1 MGETRRRLTLGQ
13 TLLYSAASAGLN
25 IMSITVS
32 TWILYFYAPPPD
44 SGRVRYLPAALVGV
58 LLTIGSLWDAAI
70 DPFIGHW
77 SDTLRSR
84 WGRRRPFLMFATPVA
99 ALTLVLIWTPPTAGF
114 SALNVVYFTLVTVG
128 YFTAFS
134 LVGIPYD
141 GTLPEMA
148 PDSHDRVGLSYW
160 KNVFG
165 IAGVLVGSLVA
176 APLFETIGPV
186 AMGAVVGVVGIVT
199 IWLTL
204 LGLRD
209 VERPLGEPIGALE
222 GLRITLR
229 NQQFIIVF
237 VSTLFVH
244 LAYQMLLANLPY
256 FVTLVIGRSE
266 ADVGIFQGVLILVM
280 AATGPLWTVWSK
292 RTSQGRLL
300 TISMLGMAITSALT
314 FGVGLVPGVPAM
326 AQGLAILIPTAA
338 FLGGYLIVIY
348 AMMGNVV
355 DYDEML
361 TGRRREAIYYGTFS
375 FANGLGISVGTLIL
389 PLLLEWLGYTRGNP
403 LGVRA
408 AFLAM
413 ALSILLGAW
422 IFRGYR
428 LGDTPAETRRKLGLA
443 QASQRHPERSP
454 AE

>member
-1 MGETRRRLTLGQ
+1 MRKTPPQLTLGR

-44 SGRVRYLPAALVGV
+44 SGRVQYLPAALVGV
-58 LLTIGSLWDAAI
+58 ILTIGSVWDAAI

-84 WGRRRPFLMFATPVA
+84 WGRRRPFLMFATPLA
-99 ALTLVLIWTPPTAGF
+99 ALALVLIWTPPASGLSAINVAYF
-114 SALNVVYFTLVTVG
+114 SLITVA

-148 PDSHDRVGLSYW
+148 PDSHARVKLSYW

-176 APLFETIGPV
+176 APLFDSIGPV
-186 AMGAVVGVVGIVT
+186 AMGVAVGSVGVVT

-229 NQQFIIVF
+229 NRQFIVVF

-256 FVTLVIGRSE
+256 FVTLVIGRGE
-266 ADVGIFQGVLILVM
+266 GDVGIFQGMLILVM
-280 AATGPLWTVWSK
+280 AATGPLWTMWSK
-292 RTSQGRLL
+292 RTSQRRLL
-300 TISMLGMAITSALT
+300 TISMLGMAASSALT
-314 FGVGLVPGVPAM
+314 FAVGMVPGVPAIVH
-326 AQGLAILIPTAA
+326 GLAILVPTAA
-338 FLGGYLIVIY
+338 FLGGYFIVIY

-413 ALSILLGAW
+413 AVSILVGAW

-428 LGDTPAETRRKLGLA
+428 LGDTPDETRENMALT
-443 QASQRHPERSP
+443 
-454 AE
+454 

>member
-1 MGETRRRLTLGQ
+1 MVNSESTKLSTPKRTWSR

-32 TWILYFYAPPPD
+32 TWLLYFYAPPPD
-44 SGRVRYLPAALVGV
+44 SGRVQYMPAALVGL
-58 LLTIGSLWDAAI
+58 LLTLGSFWDAAI

-99 ALTLVLIWTPPTAGF
+99 VVTLILLWTPPVQGVA
-114 SALNVVYFTLVTVG
+114 SLNAIYFTIVTVA

-141 GTLPEMA
+141 STLPEMA
-148 PDSHDRVGLSYW
+148 PDTHDRVGLSYW
-160 KNVFG
+160 KNVLG
-165 IAGVLVGSLVA
+165 LIGVLIGSLVA
-176 APLFETIGPV
+176 APLFESLGPV
-186 AMGAVVGVVGIVT
+186 MMGIVVGAVGLVT
-199 IWLTL
+199 IWMTL
-204 LGLRD
+204 FGLRG
-209 VERPLGEPIGALE
+209 VERPLGEPIGVWE
-222 GLRITLR
+222 GLWSTLR
-229 NQQFIIVF
+229 NQQFLVVF
-237 VSTLFVH
+237 FSTLFVH

-256 FVTLVIGRSE
+256 FVTLVIGQSE
-266 ADVGIFQGVLILVM
+266 ADVAIFQGVLILLM
-280 AATGPLWTVWSK
+280 GLTGPLWTLASK
-292 RTSQGRLL
+292 HYSQRSLL
-300 TISMLGMAITSALT
+300 NVAMAGMIVAAVVTFAVGMLSSSALFLQAMIGLIP
-314 FGVGLVPGVPAM
+314 FGVM
-326 AQGLAILIPTAA
+326 
-338 FLGGYLIVIY
+338 LGGYFIIIY

-389 PLLLEWLGYTRGNP
+389 PLLLEWFGYTKQNP
-403 LGVRA
+403 MGVRV

-413 ALSILLGAW
+413 AVAVGIGIA

-428 LGDTPAETRRKLGLA
+428 LGDTPEETRRNLEM
-443 QASQRHPERSP
+443 PEV
-454 AE
+454 

>member
-1 MGETRRRLTLGQ
+1 
-13 TLLYSAASAGLN
+13 
-25 IMSITVS
+25 
-32 TWILYFYAPPPD
+32 
-44 SGRVRYLPAALVGV
+44 
-58 LLTIGSLWDAAI
+58 
-70 DPFIGHW
+70 
-77 SDTLRSR
+77 
-84 WGRRRPFLMFATPVA
+84 
-99 ALTLVLIWTPPTAGF
+99 
-114 SALNVVYFTLVTVG
+114 
-128 YFTAFS
+128 
-134 LVGIPYD
+134 
-141 GTLPEMA
+141 MA
-148 PDSHDRVGLSYW
+148 PDSHARVKLSYW

-176 APLFETIGPV
+176 APLFESIGPV
-186 AMGAVVGVVGIVT
+186 AMGVAVGAVGVVT

-222 GLRITLR
+222 GLRVTLR
-229 NQQFIIVF
+229 NRQFIVVF

-256 FVTLVIGRSE
+256 FVTLVIGRGE

-292 RTSQGRLL
+292 RTSQRRLL
-300 TISMLGMAITSALT
+300 TISMLGMAAASALT
-314 FGVGLVPGVPAM
+314 FAVGMVPGVPMM
-326 AQGLAILIPTAA
+326 AQGLAILIPTAT
-338 FLGGYLIVIY
+338 FLGGYFIVIY

-413 ALSILLGAW
+413 AVSILVGAW

-428 LGDTPAETRRKLGLA
+428 LGDTPEETRQNMALA
-443 QASQRHPERSP
+443 
-454 AE
+454 

>member
-1 MGETRRRLTLGQ
+1 MSKNAPQLTLGR

-44 SGRVRYLPAALVGV
+44 SGRVQYLPAALVGV
-58 LLTIGSLWDAAI
+58 LLTIGSVWDAAI

-84 WGRRRPFLMFATPVA
+84 WGRRRPFLMFATPLA
-99 ALTLVLIWTPPTAGF
+99 ALTLVLIWTPPTPGL
-114 SALNVVYFTLVTVG
+114 SALNVAYFTLITVA

-148 PDSHDRVGLSYW
+148 PDSHARVTLSYW

-165 IAGVLVGSLVA
+165 IAGVLLGSLVA

-186 AMGAVVGVVGIVT
+186 AMGMAVGAVGVVT

-209 VERPLGEPIGALE
+209 VERPLGEPIGAME

-229 NQQFIIVF
+229 NHQFIIVF

-256 FVTLVIGRSE
+256 FVTLVIGRGE

-292 RTSQGRLL
+292 RTSQRRLL
-300 TISMLGMAITSALT
+300 TISMLGMAAASALT
-314 FGVGLVPGVPAM
+314 FAVGMVPGVPMM
-326 AQGLAILIPTAA
+326 AQGLAILIPTAT
-338 FLGGYLIVIY
+338 FLGGYFIVIY

-413 ALSILLGAW
+413 AVSILVGAW

-428 LGDTPAETRRKLGLA
+428 LGDTPEETRQNMALA
-443 QASQRHPERSP
+443 
-454 AE
+454 

>member
-1 MGETRRRLTLGQ
+1 MNKTPSKLTIVR

-32 TWILYFYAPPPD
+32 TWVLYFYAPPPD
-44 SGRVRYLPAALVGV
+44 SGRVQYLPAVLVGV
-58 LLTIGSLWDAAI
+58 LLTLGSIWDAVI

-77 SDTLRSR
+77 SDTLKSR
-84 WGRRRPFLMFATPVA
+84 WGRRRPFLMFAAPVA
-99 ALTLVLIWTPPTAGF
+99 ALALVLIWTPPTQ
-114 SALNVVYFTLVTVG
+114 SISTLNAVYFTLVTVG

-141 GTLPEMA
+141 ATLPEMA
-148 PDSHDRVGLSYW
+148 PDSHDRVVLSYW
-160 KNVFG
+160 KNLLG
-165 IAGVLVGSLVA
+165 IVGVLIASLVA

-186 AMGAVVGVVGIVT
+186 AMGVVVGVVGVGT
-199 IWLTL
+199 IWLAL

-222 GLRITLR
+222 GLRTTLR
-229 NQQFIIVF
+229 NRQFIIVF

-256 FVTLVIGRSE
+256 FVTLVIGKSE
-266 ADVGIFQGVLILVM
+266 ADVAIFQGVLILLM
-280 AATGPLWTVWSK
+280 ALIGPLWALWDK
-292 RTSQGRLL
+292 RTSQRRLL
-300 TISMLGMAITSALT
+300 TISMLGMAAGSALT
-314 FGVGLVPGVPAM
+314 FGVGMIPGVPLM
-326 AQGLAILIPTAA
+326 VQGLAALIPTAC
-338 FLGGYLIVIY
+338 FLGGYFVIIY

-361 TGRRREAIYYGTFS
+361 TGRRREAIYYGAFS

-389 PLLLEWLGYTRGNP
+389 PLLLERLGYTHANP
-403 LGVRA
+403 LGARV

-413 ALSILLGAW
+413 AASLLIGAW

-428 LGDTPAETRRKLGLA
+428 LGDTPAETRRNMGLEA
-443 QASQRHPERSP
+443 
-454 AE
+454 

>member
-1 MGETRRRLTLGQ
+1 MNAAHHRPTLGRI
-13 TLLYSAASAGLN
+13 LLYSAASAGLN

-44 SGRVRYLPAALVGV
+44 SGRIQYLPAALVGI
-58 LLTIGSLWDAAI
+58 LLTLGSLWDAVI

-77 SDTLRSR
+77 SDTLKSR

-99 ALTLVLIWTPPTAGF
+99 ALTLVLIWTPPAQGIST
-114 SALNVVYFTLVTVG
+114 LNAVYFTLITVG

-141 GTLPEMA
+141 GTMPEMA
-148 PDSHDRVGLSYW
+148 PDSHDRVVLSYW

-165 IAGVLVGSLVA
+165 IAGVLIGSLVA
-176 APLFETIGPV
+176 APLFESIGPV
-186 AMGAVVGVVGIVT
+186 AMGVVVGVVGLGT
-199 IWLTL
+199 IWLSL
-204 LGLRD
+204 AGLRG

-229 NQQFIIVF
+229 NRQFIVVF

-256 FVTLVIGRSE
+256 FVTLVLGKSE
-266 ADVGIFQGVLILVM
+266 ADVGIFQGVLILLM
-280 AATGPLWTVWSK
+280 AAAGPLWALWDK
-292 RTSQGRLL
+292 RASQRRLL
-300 TISMLGMAITSALT
+300 MISMLGMAVTLALT
-314 FGVGLVPGVPAM
+314 FAVGMVPGVGLM
-326 AQGLAILIPTAA
+326 AQALAILIPTAA
-338 FLGGYLIVIY
+338 LLGGYFILIY

-361 TGRRREAIYYGTFS
+361 TGRRREAIYYGAFS

-389 PLLLEWLGYTRGNP
+389 PLLLEWLGYTRENP
-403 LGVRA
+403 LGVRV
-408 AFLAM
+408 AFPAM
-413 ALSILLGAW
+413 AAAMLVGAA
-422 IFRGYR
+422 IFRAYK
-428 LGDTPAETRRKLGLA
+428 LGDTPAETQRNLGLT
-443 QASQRHPERSP
+443 
-454 AE
+454 

>member
-1 MGETRRRLTLGQ
+1 MAKTPPQLTLGR

-44 SGRVRYLPAALVGV
+44 SGRVQYLPAALVGA
-58 LLTIGSLWDAAI
+58 LLTIGSVWDAAI

-84 WGRRRPFLMFATPVA
+84 WGRRRPFLMFATPLA
-99 ALTLVLIWTPPTAGF
+99 ALTLVLIWTPPAPGL
-114 SALNVVYFTLVTVG
+114 SGLNVAYFTLITVA
-128 YFTAFS
+128 YFTTFS

-148 PDSHDRVGLSYW
+148 PDSHARVKLSYW

-176 APLFETIGPV
+176 APLFDTIGPV
-186 AMGAVVGVVGIVT
+186 AMGVAVGAVGVIT

-229 NQQFIIVF
+229 NRQFIVVF

-256 FVTLVIGRSE
+256 FVTLVIGRGE

-292 RTSQGRLL
+292 RASQRRLL
-300 TISMLGMAITSALT
+300 TISMLGMAAASALL
-314 FGVGLVPGVPAM
+314 FAVGMVPGVPVM

-338 FLGGYLIVIY
+338 FLGGYFIVIY

-413 ALSILLGAW
+413 AVSILVGAW

-428 LGDTPAETRRKLGLA
+428 LGDTPDETRQNMALA
-443 QASQRHPERSP
+443 
-454 AE
+454 